1 MKEKYKAIIEKK
13 YEGLDGCYIIET
25 LIRYTCANNAKEAER
40 NIIYHLQND
49 DKIYLGIDKNLS
61 NDQQVITWEITRL
74 DLERNYEDLEV
85 KSVGKR
91 GSDKKPRTRRTKAE
105 IQNDREYTKIEVE
118 VKKDIIPTLESYL
131 KVANLNEKEYFN
143 QLIEKDLKDKEND
156 LKALEGLL
164 KKIRGDR

>member
-1 MKEKYKAIIEKK
+1 MKEKYKAIIEK
-13 YEGLDGCYIIET
+13 IENSNSGEKV
-25 LIRYTCANNAKEAER
+25 LESLVRYSCANGVLEAQK

-49 DKIYLGIDKNLS
+49 DRIYLGIVKNESTIDK
-61 NDQQVITWEITRL
+61 VVRWEMTRI
-74 DLERNYEDLEV
+74 DLERNYEQLEFKV
-85 KSVGKR
+85 SGRGK
-91 GSDKKPRTRRTKAE
+91 DKKPRYRRTKAE
-105 IQNDREYTKIEVE
+105 IENDRDYTKIEVE
-118 VKKDIIPTLESYL
+118 IKKGIISTLESYL

>member
-1 MKEKYKAIIEKK
+1 MKEKYKAIIEK
-13 YEGLDGCYIIET
+13 IEET
-25 LIRYTCANNAKEAER
+25 QKGSKVLERLVRYTVANNVLEANR
-40 NIIYHLQND
+40 NIVYHLNND
-49 DKIYLGIDKNLS
+49 DKIYPGVDKNNS
-61 NDQQVITWEITRL
+61 TMDRIIRWEISRI
-74 DLERNYEDLEV
+74 DLERNYEQLEL
-85 KSVGKR
+85 KVGGR
-91 GSDKKPRTRRTKAE
+91 GQDKKPRHRRTKAE
-105 IQNDREYTKIEVE
+105 IERERDYTILELE